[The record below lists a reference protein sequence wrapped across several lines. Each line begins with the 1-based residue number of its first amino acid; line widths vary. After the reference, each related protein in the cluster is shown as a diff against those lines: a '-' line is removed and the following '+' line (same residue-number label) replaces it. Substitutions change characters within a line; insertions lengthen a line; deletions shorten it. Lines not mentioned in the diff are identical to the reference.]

1 MKKFVSITVS
11 LIVLFIASYSFAGIP
26 GPWVSIGPSAE
37 PKVNQPF
44 YTKKFHVVEINGEYH
59 LSTSYVKGINTLKDD
74 VGYIINRENGIWERD
89 KAWEINLKPESAT
102 KDALISTF
110 ENKIVPTMDKAFLA
124 DMKLTV
130 SIWIVSN
137 RVLIM
142 FDQSHWGDREFHER
156 MCEKINAVL

>member
-1 MKKFVSITVS
+1 MKKIMSITAV
-11 LIVLFIASYSFAGIP
+11 LITLFIASYAISMD
-26 GPWVSIGPSAE
+26 E
-37 PKVNQPF
+37 VNKPF
-44 YTKKFHVVEINGEYH
+44 YEKKFNIIEENGEYY
-59 LSTSYVKGINTLKDD
+59 LSTSYVKGINTLKED

-89 KAWEINLKPESAT
+89 KAWKINLKPESAT

-110 ENKIVPTMDKAFLA
+110 ENKIVPMIDKAFLA

-156 MCEKINAVL
+156 MCEKINGAL